1 MRESYNDD
9 DIARL
14 QNCLAAI
21 RLTGGWS
28 SETFGNMMGVSKSTI
43 SNLENGKVAMS
54 KSRYE
59 SIRAVLNKE
68 SKKSKDN
75 YLSTMISILTDR
87 NLPES
92 KIEAIKAFV
101 MGASISKLSKDSI
114 IASVKAIAS
123 KE

>member
-1 MRESYNDD
+1 
-9 DIARL
+9 
-14 QNCLAAI
+14 
-21 RLTGGWS
+21 
-28 SETFGNMMGVSKSTI
+28 
-43 SNLENGKVAMS
+43 
-54 KSRYE
+54 
-59 SIRAVLNKE
+59 
-68 SKKSKDN
+68 
-75 YLSTMISILTDR
+75 MISILTDR